1 MSQVNKDQLRE
12 KIDATMDGERER
24 IKQVDAVFCLAL
36 GFSRWQALRSKLV
49 QSGWRDEIKSY
60 VADLIEARGVDN
72 VSAEDL
78 IDEVLP
84 RARER
89 VSEEV
94 KNALLSMIRDAMSA
108 GVKG

>member
-1 MSQVNKDQLRE
+1 M
-12 KIDATMDGERER
+12 
-24 IKQVDAVFCLAL
+24 
-36 GFSRWQALRSKLV
+36 

-72 VSAEDL
+72 VTAEDL
-78 IDEVLP
+78 IDEVMP
-84 RARER
+84 RAKER

-94 KNALLSMIRDAMSA
+94 KNALLAMIRDAMSA